1 MRPLSRNCQKK
12 QHWCQTEPWQTSFGT
27 PDGSPTSRL
36 TSFGVHVWVPLN
48 RDEPLKNLPFALL
61 IALVSRW
68 ASLQQLGGETHDMSL
83 ILSIGCCLEFLANSS
98 RPGRK
103 VDTHTQ
109 VRGVRTS
116 PVNIQSGTHTQLT
129 PRPPRRVQQPPVSCI
144 SYRSEHKSLVL
155 NRCHGQHPLAGRP
168 SGEERMEQAQSIS
181 LEVESEPALAASA
194 EFGRSPRKKK
204 GGTSIVE

>member
-103 VDTHTQ
+103 VDTHTH
-109 VRGVRTS
+109 TS
-116 PVNIQSGTHTQLT
+116 ERCTDIT
-129 PRPPRRVQQPPVSCI
+129 
-144 SYRSEHKSLVL
+144 SEHPVWNTHPTHAKAAKARATTTGVL
-155 NRCHGQHPLAGRP
+155 HFLQ
-168 SGEERMEQAQSIS
+168 
-181 LEVESEPALAASA
+181 V
-194 EFGRSPRKKK
+194 
-204 GGTSIVE
+204 